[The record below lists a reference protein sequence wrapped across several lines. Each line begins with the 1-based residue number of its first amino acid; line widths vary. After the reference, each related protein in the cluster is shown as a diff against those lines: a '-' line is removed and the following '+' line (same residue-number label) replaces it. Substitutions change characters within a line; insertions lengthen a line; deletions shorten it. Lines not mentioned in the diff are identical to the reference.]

1 MPCTGSYRRNSGGAG
16 FSFRRAP
23 GTKKRRVMGAWPITN
38 RHYAFQR
45 GNYFKKDWGAFPG
58 ENRGYLIAEGSQLD
72 VMKMTQQYTPYVN
85 FKIHPVS
92 AVGEIEALLEHMAT

>member
-1 MPCTGSYRRNSGGAG
+1 M
-16 FSFRRAP
+16 
-23 GTKKRRVMGAWPITN
+23 
-38 RHYAFQR
+38 
-45 GNYFKKDWGAFPG
+45 KDWGAFPG

-92 AVGEIEALLEHMAT
+92 AVGEIEALLEHMAR